1 MSKPPRD
8 RAPSTSD
15 TYFVTA
21 NAFAGQAIFQSER
34 VANLLI
40 ETLFDYRNQGKYLL
54 HEFVI
59 MPNHLHILFT
69 TGTGVTLERA
79 VQFIKG
85 GFSHRAGKR
94 LEMQGEIWQRG
105 YVDHRI
111 RDVNDFTQ
119 HKQYIRQNP
128 VSANLVESPEIY
140 PFSSAFP
147 SFNVDDPPQRLKP
160 VS

>member
-8 RAPSTSD
+8 RAHSASN

-21 NAFAGQAIFQSER
+21 NAFASEPIFQSER
-34 VANLLI
+34 MANLLV
-40 ETLFDYRNQGKYLL
+40 ETMLDYRSQGKYLL

-59 MPNHLHILFT
+59 MPTHLHILFT
-69 TGTGVTLERA
+69 TATGVTLERA
-79 VQFIKG
+79 IQFIKG

-94 LEMQGEIWQRG
+94 LGMHGEIWQRG

-111 RDVNDFTQ
+111 RDVNDFAQ
-119 HKQYIRQNP
+119 HKQYIHQNP
-128 VSANLVESPEIY
+128 VKANLAETAEIY
-140 PFSSAFP
+140 AFSSAFP
-147 SFNVDDPPQRLKP
+147 SFNGDDPPQGLKP

>member
-1 MSKPPRD
+1 MAKPPRD
-8 RAPSTSD
+8 RAPSASN

-34 VANLLI
+34 IANLLI
-40 ETLFDYRNQGKYLL
+40 ETLLDYRSQGKYLL
-54 HEFVI
+54 HEFAI

-85 GFSHRAGKR
+85 GFSHRAGKC
-94 LEMQGEIWQRG
+94 LEMHGEIWQRG

-111 RDVNDFTQ
+111 RDVNDFAQ
-119 HKQYIRQNP
+119 HKQYIHQNP
-128 VSANLVESPEIY
+128 VCANLVETPETY
-140 PFSSAFP
+140 AFSSAFP
-147 SFNVDDPPQRLKP
+147 SFEGDDPPQRLKP

>member
-8 RAPSTSD
+8 RAPSASN

-21 NAFAGQAIFQSER
+21 SAFSGQSIFQSER
-34 VANLLI
+34 MANLLI
-40 ETLFDYRNQGKYLL
+40 ETLLGYRSQGKYLL

-59 MPNHLHILFT
+59 MPNHLHILIT

-85 GFSHRAGKR
+85 GFSHRVGKR
-94 LEMQGEIWQRG
+94 LEMRGEIWQRG

-111 RDVNDFTQ
+111 RDLSDFSQ
-119 HKQYIRQNP
+119 HKQYIFQNP
-128 VSANLVESPEIY
+128 VKANLAETPERY
-140 PFSSAFP
+140 SFSSAFP
-147 SFNVDDPPQRLKP
+147 SFKGDDPPQGLKP
-160 VS
+160 IS

>member
-8 RAPSTSD
+8 RAPSASN

-21 NAFAGQAIFQSER
+21 NAFASQAIFQSER
-34 VANLLI
+34 MANLLI
-40 ETLFDYRNQGKYLL
+40 ETLLDYRSQGKYLL

-69 TGTGVTLERA
+69 TGTRVTLERT

-94 LEMQGEIWQRG
+94 LEMHGENWQHG

-111 RDVNDFTQ
+111 RDVSDFAQ

-128 VSANLVESPEIY
+128 VKANLVETPETY
-140 PFSSAFP
+140 AFSSAFP
-147 SFNVDDPPQRLKP
+147 SFNGDDPPQGLKP

>member
-1 MSKPPRD
+1 LAKPSRD
-8 RAPSTSD
+8 RSPSASN

-34 VANLLI
+34 MANLLI
-40 ETLFDYRNQGKYLL
+40 ETLLDYRSQGKYFL

-69 TGTGVTLERA
+69 TRTGITLERA
-79 VQFIKG
+79 IQLIKG

-94 LEMQGEIWQRG
+94 LEMYGEIWQRG

-111 RDVNDFTQ
+111 RDVNDFAQ
-119 HKQYIRQNP
+119 HKQYIHQNP
-128 VSANLVESPEIY
+128 VKTNLVETPETY
-140 PFSSAFP
+140 AFSSAFP
-147 SFNVDDPPQRLKP
+147 SLNVDDPPQGLKP